1 MLKKMNKN
9 TKSNLIT
16 YGMVIIAFII
26 MQTLIATGSISS
38 LLEGIMV
45 PICIYVIMAVFQVHF
60 SQNA

>member
-16 YGMVIIAFII
+16 YGMVIVAFVI

-45 PICIYVIMAVFQVHF
+45 PICRSVSM
-60 SQNA
+60 